1 MRFLL
6 DVNAGGSISEWLKER
21 GHDVVEVRDYDS
33 KMEDEKVLAWAFE
46 EERIII
52 TTDKDFEAIIWKERR
67 SHKGVIRLENLP
79 RKERLELM
87 TDIFDKYSHELQE
100 GRIIVATRNKIRIRK

>member
-21 GHDVVEVRDYDS
+21 GHDVVQVRDYDPT
-33 KMEDEKVLAWAFE
+33 LAWAVE

-67 SHKGVIRLENLP
+67 SHKGVLRLENLP

-87 TDIFDKYSHELQE
+87 ADIFEEYSHELQE